1 MVNACFGKFIENQR
15 EQKDIKIV
23 TSRDQAIKLLNS
35 PLTSSYSVVNQNL
48 MIFECIKRKITINR
62 PISIGVSILE
72 LSKMIMYAY
81 YFDVLKEAFG
91 SRIKLLYTDTD
102 SFVLE
107 LKTDNLL
114 RDLNAIS
121 HTLDTSNFI
130 KSGHY
135 LSELYSRQ
143 FTSELFYFK
152 SEVGSDEIL
161 AFVAIRSKVYT
172 LIRAESGE
180 DPSETIIRI
189 LSKLK
194 GVNKDYVNTLGK

>member
-1 MVNACFGKFIENQR
+1 MYQE
-15 EQKDIKIV
+15 KDYDKSPYLNWCEHPRIIKNDNV
-23 TSRDQAIKLLNS
+23 W
-35 PLTSSYSVVNQNL
+35 
-48 MIFECIKRKITINR
+48 
-62 PISIGVSILE
+62 
-72 LSKMIMYAY
+72 Y

-130 KSGHY
+130 KSRHY

-152 SEVGSDEIL
+152 SEEGSDEIL

-194 GVNKDYVNTLGK
+194 GVNKDYVNTLGKW

>member
-15 EQKDIKIV
+15 DQKDIKIV
-23 TSRDQAIKLLNS
+23 TSKDQAIKMLNS

-72 LSKMIMYAY
+72 LSKMIMYSY
-81 YFDVLKEAFG
+81 YFDVLKKAFG

-107 LKTDNLL
+107 LKSDDLL
-114 RDLNAIS
+114 RDLNAIR

-143 FTSELFYFK
+143 FASELFYFK

-194 GVNKDYVNTLGK
+194 GVNKNYVDTLGN

>member
-15 EQKDIKIV
+15 DQKDIKIV
-23 TSRDQAIKLLNS
+23 TSKDQAIKLLNS

-48 MIFECIKRKITINR
+48 MIFECTKRKITINR

-107 LKTDNLL
+107 LKSDDLL
-114 RDLNAIS
+114 RDLNAIR

>member
-15 EQKDIKIV
+15 DQKDIKIV
-23 TSRDQAIKLLNS
+23 TSKDQAIKLLNS

-72 LSKMIMYAY
+72 LSKMIMYSY
-81 YFDVLKEAFG
+81 YFDVLKKAFG

-107 LKTDNLL
+107 LKSDDLL
-114 RDLNAIS
+114 RDLNAIR

>member
-1 MVNACFGKFIENQR
+1 
-15 EQKDIKIV
+15 
-23 TSRDQAIKLLNS
+23 
-35 PLTSSYSVVNQNL
+35 

-72 LSKMIMYAY
+72 LSKMIMYSY
-81 YFDVLKEAFG
+81 YFDVLKKAFG
-91 SRIKLLYTDTD
+91 SRIKTDTD

-107 LKTDNLL
+107 LKSDDLL
-114 RDLNAIS
+114 RDLNAIR